1 MMEDTKNEA
10 LTPSAPNP
18 SENSPASQPA
28 SHPASPSDAS
38 PRKPLL
44 SGWLDAVVAVVIL
57 FVAQLIGGV
66 LCVALGVL
74 PPTEIL
80 TTSFDS
86 EVLERAASLQARF
99 VAISYLLSMLL
110 GFALLWLYARLR
122 RCRAGLEFGHRGWGT
137 PIRLLNGYLLI
148 WCITIALEP
157 LSELLP
163 GDQSALGGGGWLLLS
178 AVVLAPLFEEVVFRG
193 YVAGSLR
200 RSYGALVAW
209 IGSAVAFGLVHLIPS
224 VVLSATLMGLVL
236 GYFALRYR
244 SLWLSIVLHA
254 MNNATACFLRIVDM
268 EDVTVRELMGGG
280 TAYWLLY
287 AVATAIALTS
297 LVRMGRALSSQ
308 KSDNYSREV

>member
-10 LTPSAPNP
+10 LTPSVP
-18 SENSPASQPA
+18 SPSKNSPASQ
-28 SHPASPSDAS
+28 PASPSDAS

-99 VAISYLLSMLL
+99 VAISYLLSMVL

-163 GDQSALGGGGWLLLS
+163 GDQSALGSGGWLLLS

-268 EDVTVRELMGGG
+268 EDVTVRELMDGG

-287 AVATAIALTS
+287 AAATAIALTS

>member
-10 LTPSAPNP
+10 LTPSVPSP
-18 SENSPASQPA
+18 SENSPAPQ
-28 SHPASPSDAS
+28 PASPSDAS

-163 GDQSALGGGGWLLLS
+163 GDQSALGSGGWLLLS

-268 EDVTVRELMGGG
+268 EDVTVRELMDGG

-297 LVRMGRALSSQ
+297 LVRMGRALSSP

>member
-10 LTPSAPNP
+10 LTPSVPNS

-28 SHPASPSDAS
+28 SPSDAS
-38 PRKPLL
+38 PRKSLL

-99 VAISYLLSMLL
+99 VAISYLLSMVL

-122 RCRAGLEFGHRGWGT
+122 RCRAGLEFGNRGWGT

-163 GDQSALGGGGWLLLS
+163 GDQSALGSGGWLLLS

-209 IGSAVAFGLVHLIPS
+209 IGSAIAFGLVHLIPS

-268 EDVTVRELMGGG
+268 EDVTVRELMDGG

-287 AVATAIALTS
+287 AAATAIALTS

>member
-10 LTPSAPNP
+10 LTPSVPNS
-18 SENSPASQPA
+18 SENSPAS
-28 SHPASPSDAS
+28 HPASFSDAS

-99 VAISYLLSMLL
+99 VAISYLLSMVL

-163 GDQSALGGGGWLLLS
+163 GDQSALGSGGWLLLS

-224 VVLSATLMGLVL
+224 VVLSATLMGLGL

-268 EDVTVRELMGGG
+268 EDVTVRELMDGG

-308 KSDNYSREV
+308 KSDNYSRKV

>member
-10 LTPSAPNP
+10 LTPSVPSP
-18 SENSPASQPA
+18 SENSPAPQ
-28 SHPASPSDAS
+28 PASPSDAS

-99 VAISYLLSMLL
+99 VAISYLLSMVL

-163 GDQSALGGGGWLLLS
+163 GDQSALGSGGWLLLS

-268 EDVTVRELMGGG
+268 EDVTVRELMDGG

-297 LVRMGRALSSQ
+297 LVRMGRALSSP

>member
-10 LTPSAPNP
+10 LTPSAPSP
-18 SENSPASQPA
+18 SENSPAS
-28 SHPASPSDAS
+28 HPASSSDAS

-163 GDQSALGGGGWLLLS
+163 GDQSALGSGGWLLLS

-268 EDVTVRELMGGG
+268 EDVTVRELMDGG
-280 TAYWLLY
+280 TAYWVLY

-308 KSDNYSREV
+308 KCDNYSREV

>member
-1 MMEDTKNEA
+1 M
-10 LTPSAPNP
+10 
-18 SENSPASQPA
+18 
-28 SHPASPSDAS
+28 
-38 PRKPLL
+38 

-74 PPTEIL
+74 PPTESL

-99 VAISYLLSMLL
+99 VAISYLLSMVL

-122 RCRAGLEFGHRGWGT
+122 RCRAGLEFGNSGWGT

-163 GDQSALGGGGWLLLS
+163 GDQSALGSGGWLLLS

-209 IGSAVAFGLVHLIPS
+209 IGSAIAFGLVHLIPS
-224 VVLSATLMGLVL
+224 VVLSATLMG
-236 GYFALRYR
+236 
-244 SLWLSIVLHA
+244 
-254 MNNATACFLRIVDM
+254 
-268 EDVTVRELMGGG
+268 
-280 TAYWLLY
+280 
-287 AVATAIALTS
+287 
-297 LVRMGRALSSQ
+297 
-308 KSDNYSREV
+308 

>member
-10 LTPSAPNP
+10 LTPSVPNS
-18 SENSPASQPA
+18 SENS
-28 SHPASPSDAS
+28 PASPSDAS

-99 VAISYLLSMLL
+99 VAISYLLSMVL

-163 GDQSALGGGGWLLLS
+163 GDQSALGSGGWLLLS

-209 IGSAVAFGLVHLIPS
+209 IGSAIAFGLVHLIPS

-268 EDVTVRELMGGG
+268 EDVTVRELMDGG

>member
-10 LTPSAPNP
+10 LTPSVPSP
-18 SENSPASQPA
+18 SENSPAPQ
-28 SHPASPSDAS
+28 PASPSDAS

-122 RCRAGLEFGHRGWGT
+122 RCRAGLEFGNRGWGT

-148 WCITIALEP
+148 WCITIALEH

-163 GDQSALGGGGWLLLS
+163 GDQSALGSGGWLRLS

-268 EDVTVRELMGGG
+268 EDVTVRELMDGG

-287 AVATAIALTS
+287 AVATVIALTS

>member
-10 LTPSAPNP
+10 LTPSAPSP

-66 LCVALGVL
+66 LCVALGIL

-99 VAISYLLSMLL
+99 VAISYLLSMVL

-268 EDVTVRELMGGG
+268 EDVTVRELMDGG

>member
-1 MMEDTKNEA
+1 M
-10 LTPSAPNP
+10 PSVPSP
-18 SENSPASQPA
+18 SENSPAPHPA
-28 SHPASPSDAS
+28 SQPASPSDAS

-99 VAISYLLSMLL
+99 VAISYLLSMVL

-163 GDQSALGGGGWLLLS
+163 GDQSALGSGGWLLLS

-236 GYFALRYR
+236 GYFVLRYR

-287 AVATAIALTS
+287 AAATAIALTS

>member
-1 MMEDTKNEA
+1 MMKDTKNEA
-10 LTPSAPNP
+10 LTPSTPDP
-18 SENSPASQPA
+18 SGNSPAHPSAA
-28 SHPASPSDAS
+28 SS
-38 PRKPLL
+38 RKPLL
-44 SGWLDAVVAVVIL
+44 SGWLDALVAVVIL

-99 VAISYLLSMLL
+99 VAITYLISTIL

-122 RCRAGLEFGHRGWGT
+122 RCRAGLEFGSKGWGT

-163 GDQSALGGGGWLLLS
+163 GDQSALGSGGWLLLS

-193 YVAGSLR
+193 YVASSLR
-200 RSYGALVAW
+200 RSYGGLVAW
-209 IGSAVAFGLVHLIPS
+209 IGSALAFGLVHLIPS
-224 VVLSATLMGLVL
+224 VVLSASLMGLVL

-254 MNNATACFLRIVDM
+254 MNNATACFLRTVDM
-268 EDVTVRELMGGG
+268 EDVTVKELMGGD
-280 TAYWLLY
+280 TAYWVLY
-287 AVATAIALTS
+287 AVATVIALTS
-297 LVRMGRALSSQ
+297 LVRMGKEICRL
-308 KSDNYSREV
+308 KSDNYNREV

>member
-1 MMEDTKNEA
+1 MEDTKNEA
-10 LTPSAPNP
+10 LTPSVPNS
-18 SENSPASQPA
+18 SENSPASHPA
-28 SHPASPSDAS
+28 PQPASPSDAS

-99 VAISYLLSMLL
+99 VAISYLLSMVL

-163 GDQSALGGGGWLLLS
+163 GDQSALGSGGWLLLS

-268 EDVTVRELMGGG
+268 EDVTVRELMDGG